1 MTTEEVRN
9 ETLHNEATVAPVESQ
24 QTNLDQHNADSQQQ
38 NPRGERMGEQTKSD
52 QHGAEQS
59 GEKKTRKPYDGSNA
73 HGVVVKNLNDFEQAK
88 KAKARLKL
96 RLAFLN
102 KEYAKCVA
110 IIQDPDKS
118 ISDKA
123 PAVTSAKKINEDLKK
138 LQVVVNDLKDRI
150 PELEELVKDSVEN
163 FNPATKV
170 EVTI

>member
-1 MTTEEVRN
+1 MTTEDVRN
-9 ETLHNEATVAPVESQ
+9 ETLQEEAAPE
-24 QTNLDQHNADSQQQ
+24 TQ
-38 NPRGERMGEQTKSD
+38 NHGGETMGEQTK
-52 QHGAEQS
+52 QNQS
-59 GEKKTRKPYDGSNA
+59 TETKSSGKRNPYDGSKP
-73 HGVVVKNLNDFEQAK
+73 HGVVPARLENVEAAA
-88 KAKARLKL
+88 KAKDRLKL